1 MGLDMYLT
9 KTKRVEGLNA
19 EQYAKINNSLPWE
32 EKEYDKEGGLKK
44 LCPNIE
50 GVEQLDEAV
59 KVKGNSFTYLS
70 IIEEI
75 GYWRKVNS
83 VHNWFVENCQEG
95 IDECQLSEVSRED
108 LEDLLENCYKVVHKK
123 SNPKDVLPPS
133 AGFFFGS
140 TDVDQCYMNDIKETI
155 SILEQ
160 AIAKTD
166 WEKEIVFY
174 QSSW

>member
-1 MGLDMYLT
+1 M
-9 KTKRVEGLNA
+9 
-19 EQYAKINNSLPWE
+19 
-32 EKEYDKEGGLKK
+32 
-44 LCPNIE
+44 
-50 GVEQLDEAV
+50 
-59 KVKGNSFTYLS
+59 
-70 IIEEI
+70 
-75 GYWRKVNS
+75 
-83 VHNWFVENCQEG
+83 
-95 IDECQLSEVSRED
+95 
-108 LEDLLENCYKVVHKK
+108 EDLLENCYKVVHKK

-140 TDVDQCYMNDIKETI
+140 TEVDEYYMGDIKETI

>member
-9 KTKRVEGLNA
+9 KTKRVEGITV
-19 EQYAKINNSLPWE
+19 EQYAEINNSLPWD
-32 EKEYDKEGGLKK
+32 EKEYDKKGGLKK

-50 GVEQLDEAV
+50 GVKQLDEVV
-59 KVKGNSFTYLS
+59 KVKGGSFTYLS
-70 IIEEI
+70 IKEEI
-75 GYWRKVNS
+75 GYWRKSNS
-83 VHNWFVENCQEG
+83 IHNWFVEKCQYG
-95 IDECQLSEVSRED
+95 IDECQLTEVLKED
-108 LEDLLENCYKVVHKK
+108 LEDLLENCYKVVYKK
-123 SNPKDVLPPS
+123 SKPEKVLPPS
-133 AGFFFGS
+133 SGFFFGS
-140 TDVDQCYMNDIKETI
+140 TKIDKYYMDDIKKTI